1 MLKLFKDDKPTQVL
15 LVYSQT
21 PIECVYCHTQIK
33 TESIVV
39 RCPVCRT
46 IHHPECWKDGG
57 GCAVFGCKKAPKD
70 KK

>member
-1 MLKLFKDDKPTQVL
+1 MLKLFKSDKPTPVL

-21 PIECVYCHTQIK
+21 PIECVYCHTPIK
-33 TESIVV
+33 TENVVV
-39 RCPVCRT
+39 RCPICRT